1 MKDYSNTFHGDSA
14 LFDAVAKE
22 SQRAFD
28 KFGAQLNVPS
38 LDPKLLNVGVAIYG
52 IRDEETA
59 KLVTDRA
66 MKDGRLTWAHVAVE
80 ELAEVIGCKDEATR
94 RVELIQL
101 MSVCQRWIQ
110 KIDHDATRAKA
121 SNSAQL

>member
-1 MKDYSNTFHGDSA
+1 MSYLNKSYGDQI

-22 SQRAFD
+22 SQRALE
-28 KFGAQLNVPS
+28 KFGGQLEVPS
-38 LDPKLLNVGVAIYG
+38 LDPKFFNLSVTMYG
-52 IRDEETA
+52 IREEEDA

-66 MKDGRLTWAHVAVE
+66 MKDGRLTWAHVAVK
-80 ELAEVIGCKDEATR
+80 ELAEVIGCKDDATR

-110 KIDHDATRAKA
+110 KIDYDATK
-121 SNSAQL
+121 L